1 MEVVRVR
8 PDVDVIIIGAGL
20 AGLMLA
26 ERLAMS
32 GRRRMRVEVLEQAA
46 AISLSGR
53 SWSWY
58 EAGRPKTAFNAS
70 WPAWQIGAG
79 YLTAGRRFAD
89 GRYGLMRSE
98 TVVQRAVDTILASQD
113 VELRTGVTL
122 TAMYRA
128 AGYVQLETSD
138 GMLTARRVI
147 DTRPGGA
154 ELLDAARWVRTGIR
168 AEVRT
173 GSACFAP
180 DTAILVH
187 RLRQEGYAM
196 AFETI
201 LPLAPDHAVIEAVRI
216 APSGDER
223 RPDFDGALERIID
236 GDAAET
242 GARVRSASP
251 LGLSDHWPLLAG
263 PAHLAASRG
272 AGLALVGAPGRDAH
286 RAIAWAGP
294 AFGALVDGRRPPGL
308 HAQPVLAWLAGRAVV
323 NRLMSRPAR
332 LIAMVE
338 RTAGDGL
345 VRSLGGTGTIRD
357 GLSLLWASR

>member
-1 MEVVRVR
+1 MRVR

-26 ERLAMS
+26 ERLAVS
-32 GRRRMRVEVLEQAA
+32 GRRRMRAEVLEQAA
-46 AISLSGR
+46 AINLSGR

-58 EAGRPKTAFNAS
+58 EAGKPRTAFAAS
-70 WPAWQIGAG
+70 WPAWQVGG
-79 YLTAGRRFAD
+79 GNLTAGRRFAD

-98 TVVQRAVDTILASQD
+98 TVVQRAVDTIQASQD
-113 VELRTGVTL
+113 VELRTGVTVN
-122 TAMYRA
+122 AMYRA
-128 AGYVQLETSD
+128 SGFVRLETSD
-138 GMLTARRVI
+138 GTLTALRVI
-147 DTRPGGA
+147 DTRPAGA
-154 ELLDAARWVRTGIR
+154 ELMDAARWVRTGVR
-168 AEVRT
+168 AEVRA

-187 RLRQEGYAM
+187 RLRQEGRAL

-201 LPLAPDHAVIEAVRI
+201 LPLAPDQAVVEAVRI

-223 RPDFDGALERIID
+223 RPEFDGALERIT
-236 GDAAET
+236 GGGAADT
-242 GARVRSASP
+242 GVRTRSASP
-251 LGLSDHWPLLAG
+251 LGLSDHWPLMAG

-286 RAIAWAGP
+286 RALAWVEP
-294 AFGALVDGRRPPGL
+294 AFGALVDGRQPPGL
-308 HAQPVLAWLAGRAVV
+308 HVQPVLAWLAGRAVI

-332 LIAMVE
+332 LVTMAE

-345 VRSLGGTGTIRD
+345 VRSLGGAGTVR
-357 GLSLLWASR
+357 GALNLLWASR